1 VTGHKI
7 LPKPATSVIA
17 ASGQG
22 LIATVV
28 GEAFMPASFVP
39 KREFDPIPESKFV
52 KDNAKVIFH
61 DILRGADDFGHLAV
75 FQSLSDEFY
84 NLLLAWAGNPGSV
97 QIAGEYGCVGL

>member
-7 LPKPATSVIA
+7 LPEPATPIIVTSC
-17 ASGQG
+17 QG
-22 LIATVV
+22 LITTVV

-61 DILRGADDFGHLAV
+61 DILRGANDFSHLAV
-75 FQSLSDEFY
+75 F
-84 NLLLAWAGNPGSV
+84 
-97 QIAGEYGCVGL
+97 

>member
-7 LPKPATSVIA
+7 SPKPATSIIA

-22 LIATVV
+22 LITTVA

-39 KREFDPIPESKFV
+39 KREFYSIPESKFV
-52 KDNAKVIFH
+52 KDNAKVVFD
-61 DILRGADDFGHLAV
+61 DILRGTDNFGHLAV

-84 NLLLAWAGNPGSV
+84 NLPLAWTGNPGSV
-97 QIAGEYGCVGL
+97 